1 LVIILFQGPATYGIK
16 LDVNVL
22 LALILLF
29 QLYVIVIQAEIS
41 LRQSA
46 LFSAQYEPVLKVDT
60 GYSSVATA
68 KFVSP
73 ADVLVSLKNVGQTPA
88 FNIMVGL
95 VDREKGEILEK
106 SAWLERSTPS
116 LSPNESIPVFSMLGK
131 DYNERSIDMN
141 VIYVNVLGDHGEV
154 TFTKFPKSDNFFMIR
169 PRTSIGIL
177 LPLLENIR
185 LVWRLLIWERRIRKR
200 KAMKAK

>member
-1 LVIILFQGPATYGIK
+1 MVIILFQGPATYGIK

>member
-1 LVIILFQGPATYGIK
+1 
-16 LDVNVL
+16 VL